1 MSPLMFKWLLPVL
14 LALSCTSCTISR
26 SSAGRGEVFLF
37 TSFRDSDQKFLR
49 FLYSYDG
56 YHWTNVPGTF
66 LESNVGTNKQFRDPS
81 IVRGPDGVFDLVWTA
96 GWHGDQG
103 FGCASSKDLVH
114 WSAQK
119 FVPVMTN
126 EPTTVNV
133 WAPEVFCDD
142 GQFIIVWASTVP
154 GRFPDKLEKH
164 DNNQRLFFTTTRD
177 FIRFAPAELFFNAD
191 YSVIDGFLVKDGQR
205 FVLVNKDNSRPMLN
219 LRVAFGNS
227 PLGPWKDVSEPFT
240 QKFTEGPCALK
251 VGDDWLIYFDAYRE
265 KIYGAVKTRD
275 FKTFTDVTKD
285 VSFPE
290 NHKHGTAIRVPFEIL
305 DGLLKSQVTL
315 SQTNL

>member
-14 LALSCTSCTISR
+14 LALSCTSCAISR

-66 LESNVGTNKQFRDPS
+66 LEANVGTNKQFRDPS
-81 IVRGPDGVFDLVWTA
+81 IVRGRDGVFHLVWTA